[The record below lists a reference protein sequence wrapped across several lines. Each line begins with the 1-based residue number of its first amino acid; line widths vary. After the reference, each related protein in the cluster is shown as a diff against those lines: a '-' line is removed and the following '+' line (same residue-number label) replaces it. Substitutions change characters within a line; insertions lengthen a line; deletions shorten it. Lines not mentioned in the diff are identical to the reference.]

1 MGKAGSL
8 AGIIQRHLIRMSAL
22 AALLCC
28 GLVFII
34 YVIADTKQEWA
45 TAVELRDPRPI
56 AVSRLRHQLGYGG
69 LVHHYLNSVLR
80 PGQSLEETATFDLG
94 AVRGAMLDF
103 QSLEMSPL
111 ERTALTIINDEL
123 DQVYVA
129 LEQMERDVYIH
140 LTPAEAYAR
149 FDVDL
154 DRMSNAVDM
163 LATVTFGEFGDVP
176 PHHQLLSEFE
186 AAIGLDGIVHHAK
199 AFLLTRDDSH
209 AEKANE
215 AVQRAESLLSQLRD
229 RAVSNAEREAVRV
242 IGQTVSDYAA
252 GIAMAIEMSADGKTP
267 KEIDAAIRVDDM
279 PAISAYA
286 TLMSFEMARLER
298 GTEAVGRGLFSA
310 QLAAILLIVLFLIPF
325 IILFVRISLG
335 LIKVAPQWGRT
346 LSVIADGLAKEEFE
360 KNQDFSGLPAELAAL
375 EEPFAAIRRTLWF
388 RKEQALEGEVQVD
401 TMAAETEQ
409 LTSKIAG
416 VRDDLRTATK
426 RADEAEKEAAKASK
440 DVDMMG
446 GVIEAMSHG
455 VLATRGFDGILFW
468 NLRLSELLGIPAD
481 WFSRDRS
488 LHELLLY
495 LATRGDFGTGDPME
509 TVQKVISLMGEKLT
523 EGVMRHDLSLKGNA
537 ERVLAME
544 IVRRGDGTIVFSAT
558 DITERHE
565 LAVAM
570 EQQAIS
576 DPLTGLAN
584 RNALNDFTASM
595 LKHAKRSGEKAAI
608 LALDLDGFKPVND
621 HYGHGAGDEVLVEL
635 SNRLRE
641 EVRETD
647 FVARTG
653 GDEFIL
659 VLLHLDDGLGAAR
672 FATRLL
678 RAIEVPVRL
687 SSGEDV
693 SVSGSIGISVFPDN
707 AEDLEILYR
716 NADEALYAAKGAG
729 RNCVKTYDEVTVDV
743 EDVEDVSESA

>member
-1 MGKAGSL
+1 MRKPGSL
-8 AGIIQRHLIRMSAL
+8 VGIVQRHLVRMSAL
-22 AALLCC
+22 AVLLCC
-28 GLVFII
+28 GLIFIG
-34 YVIADTKQEWA
+34 YVLADTKEEWTA
-45 TAVELRDPRPI
+45 AVELRDPRPL

-69 LVHHYLNSVLR
+69 LVHHYLNSILR
-80 PGQSLEETATFDLG
+80 PENALAETTTFDLG

-103 QSLEMSPL
+103 QSLDVSPL

-123 DQVYVA
+123 DQVHVA
-129 LEQMERDVYIH
+129 LEQMKNGEFAD
-140 LTPAEAYAR
+140 LSPSDAYAR

-154 DRMSNAVDM
+154 DRMANAVST
-163 LATVTFGEFGDVP
+163 LATVTFGEFGETP

-186 AAIGLDGIVHHAK
+186 AAIGLDGIVHHLK
-199 AFLLTRDDSH
+199 VFLLTADP
-209 AEKANE
+209 
-215 AVQRAESLLSQLRD
+215 QRAERAYDATARAKELLEQLKL
-229 RAVSNAEREAVRV
+229 RAASNAEREAVRV
-242 IGQTVSDYAA
+242 INQTVMQYKA
-252 GIAMAIEMSADGKTP
+252 GVDLAVEMMSQGRTP

-279 PAISAYA
+279 PAISGYA
-286 TLMSFEMARLER
+286 TLVSFEMARMER
-298 GTEAVGRGLFSA
+298 GTEAVGRGILIA
-310 QLAAILLIVLFLIPF
+310 QITALLIFALFVVPFVL
-325 IILFVRISLG
+325 LFVRITLG
-335 LIKVAPQWGRT
+335 LIQVVPQWAEALT
-346 LSVIADGLAKEEFE
+346 TVADGLAKEQFE
-360 KNQDFSGLPAELAAL
+360 KNQDYSGLPAELAAL

-388 RKEQALEGEVQVD
+388 RKEQALEGEAQVD
-401 TMAAETEQ
+401 TMAAENEQ
-409 LTSKIAG
+409 MATKIAA
-416 VRDDLRTATK
+416 VNDDLRMATR
-426 RADEAEKEAAKASK
+426 RAEKAAKEAAKASE
-440 DVDMMG
+440 DVNMMG

-468 NLRLSELLGIPAD
+468 NLRLSELLGIPSG

-495 LATRGDFGTGDPME
+495 LATRGDFGSGDPTE
-509 TVQKVISLMGEKLT
+509 TVRNVISFMGEKLT
-523 EGVMRHDLSLKGNA
+523 EGVLRHDLSIKGND
-537 ERVLAME
+537 ECVLALE

-558 DITERHE
+558 DITARHE

-584 RNALNDFTASM
+584 RTALNDFTSSM

-608 LALDLDGFKPVND
+608 LALDLDGFKPIND

-635 SNRLRE
+635 ADRLRE

-659 VLLHLDDGLGAAR
+659 VLLHLDDGMGAAR
-672 FATRLL
+672 FANRLL

-693 SVSGSIGISVFPDN
+693 SVSGSIGISVFPDHT
-707 AEDLEILYR
+707 EDLTLLYR
-716 NADEALYAAKGAG
+716 KADEALYGAKAAG
-729 RNCVKTYDEVTVDV
+729 RNCVMTYDEIAAEAEEPADV
-743 EDVEDVSESA
+743 AKSA

>member
-1 MGKAGSL
+1 M
-8 AGIIQRHLIRMSAL
+8 RMSGL
-22 AALLCC
+22 AVLLCV
-28 GLVFII
+28 GLVYIS
-34 YVIADTKQEWA
+34 YVLADTRQEWG

-94 AVRGAMLDF
+94 AVRGALLDF
-103 QSLEMSPL
+103 QALRMSPL

-123 DQVYVA
+123 DSVYTA
-129 LEQMERDVYIH
+129 LEQMERDVYAD
-140 LTPAEAYAR
+140 LTPQEAYAR
-149 FDVDL
+149 FNVDL
-154 DRMSNAVDM
+154 ERMADAVDM
-163 LATVTFGEFGDVP
+163 LATVSFGDFGDTP

-186 AAIGLDGIVHHAK
+186 AAIGLDGIVHHLK
-199 AFLLTRDDSH
+199 AYLLTSDTAH
-209 AEKANE
+209 AEQA
-215 AVQRAESLLSQLRD
+215 QESVATATALLQQLRE
-229 RAVSNAEREAVRV
+229 RAVSNAEREAVR
-242 IGQTVSDYAA
+242 IIARTVTDYEA
-252 GIAMAIEMSADGKTP
+252 GIAKAIDMMAQGLSP
-267 KEIDAAIRVDDM
+267 SEIDVAIQVDDM

-298 GTEAVGRGLFSA
+298 GTEAVGRGIFSA
-310 QLAAILLIVLFLIPF
+310 QLAAILLIVLFTIPF
-325 IILFVRISLG
+325 IVLFVRISLG
-335 LIKVAPQWGRT
+335 LMQVVPQWANT
-346 LSVIADGLAKEEFE
+346 LTAIAEGLAKEEFD
-360 KNQDFSGLPAELAAL
+360 KNQDYSGLPTELAAL

-388 RKEQALEGEVQVD
+388 RKEQALEGEAQVD
-401 TMAAETEQ
+401 TMAADTEQ
-409 LTSKIAG
+409 LTTKIAG
-416 VRDDLRTATK
+416 VRDDLRTASK
-426 RADEAEKEAAKASK
+426 RADEAEKAAAKASK

-468 NLRLSELLGIPAD
+468 NLRLSELLGIPPD

-509 TVQKVISLMGEKLT
+509 TVQQVISLMGEKLT
-523 EGVMRHDLSLKGNA
+523 EGIMRHDLSLKGNA

-558 DITERHE
+558 DITARHE

-584 RNALNDFTASM
+584 RTALNDFTSSM

-608 LALDLDGFKPVND
+608 LALDLDGFKPIND

-635 SNRLRE
+635 SNRLSE
-641 EVRETD
+641 EIRETD

-678 RAIEVPVRL
+678 RAIEMPVRL

-707 AEDLEILYR
+707 AEDLELLYR

-729 RNCVKTYDEVTVDV
+729 RNCVKTYDEIAVVSEGV
-743 EDVEDVSESA
+743 EDVAESA

>member
-1 MGKAGSL
+1 MGKAESL
-8 AGIIQRHLIRMSAL
+8 VGIIQRHLIRMSAL
-22 AALLCC
+22 AVLLCC
-28 GLVFII
+28 GLVFIA
-34 YVIADTKQEWA
+34 YVLADTKQEWA

-69 LVHHYLNSVLR
+69 LVHHYLNSILR

-103 QSLEMSPL
+103 QSLDMSPL

-123 DQVYVA
+123 DQVYIA
-129 LEQMERDVYIH
+129 LEQMERDVYAG
-140 LTPAEAYAR
+140 LTPQEAYAR

-154 DRMSNAVDM
+154 DRMSNAVDT

-199 AFLLTRDDSH
+199 AFLLTADPDHSDR
-209 AEKANE
+209 ANE
-215 AVQRAESLLSQLRD
+215 AVMRAEALLSQLRD

-242 IGQTVSDYAA
+242 IGQTVNDYAA
-252 GIAMAIEMSADGKTP
+252 GIALATDMVEQGKSP
-267 KEIDAAIRVDDM
+267 IEIDDAIRVDDM

-310 QLAAILLIVLFLIPF
+310 QLTAVLLIILFLIPF
-325 IILFVRISLG
+325 VVLFVRISLS
-335 LIKVAPQWGRT
+335 LIRVVPQWGKT
-346 LSVIADGLAKEEFE
+346 LSIVADGLAKEEFE
-360 KNQDFSGLPAELAAL
+360 KNQDFTGLPSELAAL

-388 RKEQALEGEVQVD
+388 RKEQALEGEAQVD
-401 TMAAETEQ
+401 SMAAETEQ
-409 LTSKIAG
+409 LTTKIAG

-426 RADEAEKEAAKASK
+426 RADEAEKEAAKASQ
-440 DVDMMG
+440 DVEMMG

-468 NLRLSELLGIPAD
+468 NLRLSELLGVPPD

-495 LATRGDFGTGDPME
+495 LATRGDFGKGDPTE
-509 TVQKVISLMGEKLT
+509 TVQKVISFVGEKLT
-523 EGVMRHDLSLKGNA
+523 EGVLRHDLSLQGGV
-537 ERVLAME
+537 ERVIALE

-558 DITERHE
+558 DITARHE

-584 RNALNDFTASM
+584 RTALNDFTSSM

-608 LALDLDGFKPVND
+608 LALDLDGFKPIND

-635 SNRLRE
+635 SNRLSE

-707 AEDLEILYR
+707 AEDLELLYR

-729 RNCVKTYDEVTVDV
+729 RNCVKTYNEIAVIS
-743 EDVEDVSESA
+743 EDVEDVAESA